1 MHNYY
6 LNFLYDDGNKL
17 YKFKFDF
24 PWIFLIQNIIIL
36 LGKILLNI
44 LQIPQ

>member
-1 MHNYY
+1 MHNNY
-6 LNFLYDDGNKL
+6 LNFLYDKGNKL
-17 YKFKFDF
+17 YKFIFDI
-24 PWIFLIQNIIIL
+24 PSYDLIQNIIIL